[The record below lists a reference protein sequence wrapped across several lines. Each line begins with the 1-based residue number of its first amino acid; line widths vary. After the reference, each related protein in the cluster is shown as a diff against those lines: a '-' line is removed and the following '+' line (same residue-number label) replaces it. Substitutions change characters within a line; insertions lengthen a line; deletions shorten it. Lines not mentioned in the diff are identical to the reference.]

1 MKSLCIELPFISN
14 WRSYE
19 YFNFDGFIAWVINF
33 LTLCFY
39 VVLRSVNLDNFRGRF
54 GCVLTTGF
62 LFTTLQKQEGC
73 FNPDCLP
80 QLQFK
85 DQKQSSC
92 FVHALQKHDGCF

>member
-62 LFTTLQKQEGC
+62 LFTTVTCIAFGYKQVYDVTTAE
-73 FNPDCLP
+73 NQRLYHPCL
-80 QLQFK
+80 
-85 DQKQSSC
+85 
-92 FVHALQKHDGCF
+92 